1 MVRESLMYRY
11 AQMRARETMLDDY
24 WSHMCSV
31 IRAKNPSLLLHMTQN
46 QTPKR
51 EAFKWILNT

>member
-51 EAFKWILNT
+51 EAFK